1 MQNSE
6 NTPELIVSGMRDNNA
21 ARHWRSLQKGYS
33 LRTGPKK
40 ILTMPGNGAQTA
52 KAANGM
58 CKVVQNLLGNTSFKY
73 EVCGF
78 YYPDNDRGAQST
90 AVRADT
96 LLNEYFVPLI
106 ADKNQLGDLVR
117 LSKDEACKN
126 MRNVVVMT
134 HCYGSRMM
142 AVIDEKLE
150 EIMADIGYSKAEIA
164 DIHRQLV
171 VVHHNN
177 PRDELGQKELGSS
190 NLYRITQA
198 DEANKPGK
206 YMLESFPYYVATED
220 LQADEVLLAAIYDN
234 EHALLIPRVCN
245 GEESEHNG
253 AYWMASEKKTPA
265 GQIEEK
271 IFRAIFKEAVTSGYY
286 IESLDRLEERAISKE
301 PQLQSVF
308 TKIKEYGAEF
318 MEDYQYYKSD
328 AVEDFF
334 AAKDKLLKQSLS
346 ADEIAELAP
355 EALFMTD
362 ENMKNLLD
370 YAVEKKDISTVKNLW
385 SKMREELPQAEAG
398 NPISSQYEVESA
410 DMLNAKIRQRVYLQR
425 ALEKDD
431 LSLFSALV
439 ETEDLSYLDYKNAGE
454 KLMRRIGGIYCKLEP
469 ETAKTDLMQ
478 FRKCL
483 NAMTE
488 RMQELPVDAE
498 TSGIKKA
505 LKGKISASDQR
516 YISMLDMM
524 RPSKQY

>member
-1 MQNSE
+1 MQDSDKMQDI
-6 NTPELIVSGMRDNNA
+6 LVGGVRDSNA
-21 ARHWRSLQKGYS
+21 PRHWRSLQKGYS

-58 CKVVQNLLGNTSFKY
+58 CKVVQDLLGNTSFKY

-78 YYPDNDRGAQST
+78 YYPDNNRGAQST
-90 AVRADT
+90 AMRADM

-117 LSKDEACKN
+117 LSKEEACKN

-164 DIHRQLV
+164 EIHRQMV

-177 PRDELGQKELGSS
+177 PRDELGKKELGSS

-198 DEANKPGK
+198 DEANKLSK
-206 YMLESFPYYVATED
+206 YETESFPYYMITED
-220 LQADEVLLAAIYDN
+220 LQADEVLLVALYTN

-253 AYWMASEKKTPA
+253 AYWMKSEKKTPA
-265 GQIEEK
+265 GQEEEK
-271 IFRAIFKEAVTSGYY
+271 IFRTIFKEAVTSGYY
-286 IESLDRLEERAISKE
+286 IESLEQLEDRAISKE
-301 PQLQSVF
+301 SHLQPIF
-308 TKIKEYGAEF
+308 AQIKEYGEEF
-318 MEDYQYYKSD
+318 MDDYLEYKRGV
-328 AVEDFF
+328 VEDFS
-334 AAKDKLLKQSLS
+334 AAKDKLKKQGLT
-346 ADEIAELAP
+346 AEEIDEISDA
-355 EALFMTD
+355 ALFVTD
-362 ENMKNLLD
+362 KTRKNLLD
-370 YAVEKKDISTVKNLW
+370 YAVERKDLPTVKNLW
-385 SKMREELPQAEAG
+385 RRMKEQMPKISAG
-398 NPISSQYEVESA
+398 NSMSVVYEDESSDV
-410 DMLNAKIRQRVYLQR
+410 LNAKIRQRIYLQR

-431 LSLFSALV
+431 MSLFSALV

-454 KLMRRIGGIYCKLEP
+454 KLMRRVGGIYCKLEP

-483 NAMTE
+483 KTMNE

-498 TSGIKKA
+498 TSDIKKA
-505 LKGKISASDQR
+505 LKGKISSSDQR

>member
-1 MQNSE
+1 MQNSD
-6 NTPELIVSGMRDNNA
+6 NTQELIVSGMRDSNA

-58 CKVVQNLLGNTSFKY
+58 CKVVQDLLGNTNFKY

-78 YYPDNDRGAQST
+78 YYPDNDRSPQST
-90 AVRADT
+90 ALRADM
-96 LLNEYFVPLI
+96 LLDEYFVPLI

-177 PRDELGQKELGSS
+177 PRDELGKKELGSS

-198 DEANKPGK
+198 DEANKPSK
-206 YMLESFPYYVATED
+206 YLPESFPYYFVTED
-220 LQADEVLLAAIYDN
+220 LQADEVLLTAIYDN

-253 AYWMASEKKTPA
+253 AYWMAGEKKTLA

-271 IFRAIFKEAVTSGYY
+271 IFRAIFKEAVTSSYY
-286 IESLDRLEERAISKE
+286 IESLDRLEERALVKK
-301 PQLQSVF
+301 PQLQQVF
-308 TKIKEYGAEF
+308 AKIKEYGAEF
-318 MEDYQYYKSD
+318 AEDYQEYKSGTVD
-328 AVEDFF
+328 DFSD
-334 AAKDKLLKQSLS
+334 AKDKLLKHGLS
-346 ADEIAELAP
+346 AGAIAEFAP
-355 EALFMTD
+355 EVLFIVD

-370 YAVEKKDISTVKNLW
+370 YAVEKRDLPTIKNLW
-385 SKMREELPQAEAG
+385 SKMREEMPQAEAG
-398 NPISSQYEVESA
+398 NPISSQYEDESA
-410 DMLNAKIRQRVYLQR
+410 GVLNAKIRQRIYLQR

-431 LSLFSALV
+431 ISLFSALI

-454 KLMRRIGGIYCKLEP
+454 KLMRRIGGMYCKLEP

-488 RMQELPVDAE
+488 RMQKMPEDAE

-505 LKGKISASDQR
+505 LKGKISSSNQR
-516 YISMLDMM
+516 YMSMLDMM